1 MRGII
6 ACDVTSGSDTSSALN
21 ITSIAPYVA
30 IFRCDEP
37 EVQVCRMKKQSIVL
51 ILVVSHVLAM
61 VAGAAAAVVA
71 IRIHEKRT
79 SEAPPPQPP
88 KQLAVSVEVGEVGR
102 GPVRE
107 TVRYVGSVE
116 AYDSVTVLPKVTGIL
131 ESIGVDIGD
140 SVSKGDIL
148 ATIDDAEFVQ
158 RLEQAKANLKLA
170 EAKLARSRI
179 NLVSAER
186 EYTRT
191 ESLVNDG
198 LTPEQQLDLSAAQR
212 DGASADVDF
221 AEADVARTRAA
232 LSEAQINLE
241 NTRIAAQMS
250 GYVDKRR
257 VDAGTLVSPTTPLCT
272 IVSTNPAIVVVN
284 VPENDISLL
293 QVDGLAAVKVGAGDV
308 EYQARVKR
316 IAPTVDVT
324 TRTILAEL
332 VVPNAEGALR
342 PGMYA
347 DVLLVA
353 REKADALLV
362 PEEALIRLNGQT
374 DVLRVVEDVAQT
386 THVTLGIIGEGYV
399 EVIDGLEEGEL
410 VVTKGQYVVKDGDP
424 VRHASSEEEPSEAT

>member
-1 MRGII
+1 
-6 ACDVTSGSDTSSALN
+6 
-21 ITSIAPYVA
+21 
-30 IFRCDEP
+30 
-37 EVQVCRMKKQSIVL
+37 MKKLLV
-51 ILVVSHVLAM
+51 ILVVIVL
-61 VAGAAAAVVA
+61 VAGAVILVAVRVNA
-71 IRIHEKRT
+71 KRSSKNT
-79 SEAPPPQPP
+79 QKGPPT
-88 KQLAVSVEVGEVGR
+88 QLAVSVEVAEVGR
-102 GPVRE
+102 GAVRE

-131 ESIGVDIGD
+131 KSMEVDIGD
-140 SVSKGDIL
+140 AVSKGDLL

-158 RLEQAKANLKLA
+158 RLEQAKANLKVA
-170 EAKLARSRI
+170 EARLERNRI

-186 EYTRT
+186 EYVRT

-198 LTPEQQLDLSAAQR
+198 LTPEQQLDLAATQR

-221 AEADVARTRAA
+221 AEADVARTQAA

-250 GYVDKRR
+250 GFVDKRR

-272 IVSTNPAIVVVN
+272 VVRTNPAIVVVN

-293 QVDGLAAVKVGAGDV
+293 QVDGLAAVKVGADDV

-374 DVLRVVEDVAQT
+374 DVLRVVDDIART
-386 THVTLGIIGEGYV
+386 TRVTLGIIGEGYA

-410 VVTKGQYVVKDGDP
+410 VVTRGQYVVKDGDP
-424 VRHASSEEEPSEAT
+424 VRHASSEEEPSEAA

>member
-6 ACDVTSGSDTSSALN
+6 SCNVILGFDTSSALS

-30 IFRCDEP
+30 ILRCDEP
-37 EVQVCRMKKQSIVL
+37 EVQVCRMKKLLVIVVIVAL
-51 ILVVSHVLAM
+51 M
-61 VAGAAAAVVA
+61 AGAASLTA
-71 IRIHEKRT
+71 IRVKEKR
-79 SEAPPPQPP
+79 SSKNAQSGPPT
-88 KQLAVSVEVGEVGR
+88 QLAVSVEVAKVGR

-131 ESIGVDIGD
+131 KSMKVDIGD
-140 SVSKGDIL
+140 AVSKGDLL

-158 RLEQAKANLKLA
+158 RVEQAKANLKVA
-170 EAKLARSRI
+170 QARLERNRI
-179 NLVSAER
+179 NLLSAER
-186 EYTRT
+186 EYART
-191 ESLVNDG
+191 EALVSDG
-198 LTPEQQLDLSAAQR
+198 LTPEQQLDLAAAQR

-221 AEADVARTRAA
+221 AVADVARTQAA

-272 IVSTNPAIVVVN
+272 VVRTNPAIVVIN

-293 QVDGLAAVKVGAGDV
+293 QVDGLAAVRVGADDV
-308 EYQARVKR
+308 EYQGRVKR

-353 REKADALLV
+353 REKADALVV
-362 PEEALIRLNGQT
+362 PEEALMRLNGQT
-374 DVLRVVEDVAQT
+374 DVLRVVDDIART
-386 THVTLGIIGEGYV
+386 TRVTLGIIGEGYA

-410 VVTKGQYVVKDGDP
+410 VVTRGQYVVKDGDP
-424 VRHASSEEEPSEAT
+424 VRHASSEKEPSEAA